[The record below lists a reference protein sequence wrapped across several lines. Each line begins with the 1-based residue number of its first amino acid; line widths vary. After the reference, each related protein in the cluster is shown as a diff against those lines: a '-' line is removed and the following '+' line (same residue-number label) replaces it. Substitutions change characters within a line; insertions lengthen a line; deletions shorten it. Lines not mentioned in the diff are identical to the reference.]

1 MTTRTRELKWIEG
14 HVTAA
19 RGFLATGIHCGIKK
33 KKPDL
38 ALIMS
43 EVPAS
48 AAGMFTTNKVK
59 AAPVR
64 YCEKVIESGAAR
76 AIVVNA
82 GNANA
87 CTGAQGLRDAEEM
100 AAITARELNVTPA
113 EVLVAS
119 TGVIG
124 MTLPMDKL
132 RAGIPAAARALWESG
147 EGAELAIMTTD
158 AFPKTAAARVDIDG
172 VTITIG
178 GMCKGAGMIHPN
190 MATMLCFL
198 TTDAHVP
205 PDALRQALGRAVAV
219 SFNSITVD
227 GDTSTN
233 DTVIL
238 LANGRAG
245 GQSLESG
252 PAYEAFIDALTC
264 VSQELAKKVVRDGEG
279 ASKLVEITVEGAKND
294 EEAKRGALSIAHSPL
309 VKTMMY
315 GAEPNWGRILMALGK
330 AGIDMDEE
338 KTEVYFG
345 PIQMFKDGLP
355 MRFDWDAAV
364 ALMKQPDVQV
374 RARIGVGGGSW
385 TVWTCDFN
393 EEYVR
398 INGSYVT

>member
-1 MTTRTRELKWIEG
+1 MTTAADAVKWMEG

-38 ALIMS
+38 ALILS
-43 EVPAS
+43 DVPAS

-64 YCEKVIESGAAR
+64 YCEKVIGGGAAR

-87 CTGAQGLRDAEEM
+87 CTGDQGLRDAEEM
-100 AAITARELNVTPA
+100 AAITARELGVSPA

-124 MTLPMDKL
+124 MLLPMDKL
-132 RAGIPAAARALWESG
+132 RAGIPAAAKALWESG

-158 AFPKTAAARVDIDG
+158 AFPKTAAAQVDIDG
-172 VTITIG
+172 VTVTIG

-198 TTDAHVP
+198 TTDANVP
-205 PDALRQALGRAVAV
+205 PSALREALGRAVAV

-233 DTVIL
+233 DTVLL

-245 GQSLESG
+245 GPPIESG
-252 PAYEAFIDALTC
+252 APFEAFVDALTH

-279 ASKLVEITVEGAKND
+279 ASKLVEITVEGAKSD
-294 EEAKRGALSIAHSPL
+294 AEAKRGALSIAHSPL

-330 AGIDMDEE
+330 AGIDMAEE
-338 KTEVYFG
+338 RTEVYFG
-345 PIQMFKDGLP
+345 SIRMFQNGLP
-355 MRFDWDAAV
+355 TKFDWDEAV
-364 ALMKQPDVQV
+364 AVMKRPDVKV
-374 RARIGVGGGSW
+374 RARLGVGEGSW
-385 TVWTCDFN
+385 TVWTCDLN

-398 INGSYVT
+398 INGSYIT